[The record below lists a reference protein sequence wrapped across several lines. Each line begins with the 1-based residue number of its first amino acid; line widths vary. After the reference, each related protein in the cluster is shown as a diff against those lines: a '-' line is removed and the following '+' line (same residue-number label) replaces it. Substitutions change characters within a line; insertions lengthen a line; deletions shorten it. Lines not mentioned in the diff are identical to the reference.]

1 MAAPRW
7 FAYPYQVFFV
17 SLILLDP
24 LVIVLA
30 AAVRR
35 EAVWL
40 ACGVMAADIA
50 ANWAGN
56 WKRILNYPA
65 HLAGNVPGLITLFGI
80 FVFATALPLAPA
92 MAAQAVQPAAK
103 PRA

>member
-56 WKRILNYPA
+56 
-65 HLAGNVPGLITLFGI
+65 
-80 FVFATALPLAPA
+80 
-92 MAAQAVQPAAK
+92 
-103 PRA
+103 